1 MYETGRGGVGKNQ
14 TRAYESYKKAIAL
27 GYAPAMYNLGSIYA
41 KQKDYA
47 NARLWW
53 EKAAELDLPEA
64 QYNMGMLYEKGW
76 GVNVDPQVSLNWYQR
91 AAETAMEKYFQ
102 LFQKSRSERQ
112 DNSAVNE
119 ISLSIVDRLAFIK
132 TASAASEQFVNT
144 ADINPVPA
152 DLLLAQGDSTQKELS
167 VTDSSGRQQP
177 PGWDWIYSEPKQNFT
192 IQLFATK
199 DPGKTE
205 KFIQQYALSE
215 RAHVIQAIVKGTTYY
230 KVLIGSFTEWNNA
243 AVEIGTFPQDLRNQ
257 RPWVRK
263 FVSLYD
269 EMPQNATVTE
279 KQQAITQQPVN
290 SVDDNSSDPDSTN
303 NSEQKSVELQP
314 VDETSSQKQAKIEQ
328 LPEILE
334 PSSELPEKIPVK
346 EESVSEVSASADD
359 APEKRSGNNNQDSQQ
374 QSLQSG
380 PAVDD
385 IVTKDNPKDA
395 DEIQVTDDVFTIYAK
410 QQLTSG
416 KLSDEQAAKLVSG
429 LESIQA
435 GDHKSGADQLSA
447 LAESGLPEA
456 QYRVA
461 LLYSRG
467 QGVEQD
473 AVKAFDLMKS
483 ASEQGHPYAQRSL
496 AEFYI
501 NGIGVDANSSLAAYW
516 QQTAVDNLKKLE
528 NN

>member
-1 MYETGRGGVGKNQ
+1 M
-14 TRAYESYKKAIAL
+14 
-27 GYAPAMYNLGSIYA
+27 
-41 KQKDYA
+41 
-47 NARLWW
+47 
-53 EKAAELDLPEA
+53 
-64 QYNMGMLYEKGW
+64 
-76 GVNVDPQVSLNWYQR
+76 
-91 AAETAMEKYFQ
+91 
-102 LFQKSRSERQ
+102 
-112 DNSAVNE
+112 
-119 ISLSIVDRLAFIK
+119 
-132 TASAASEQFVNT
+132 
-144 ADINPVPA
+144 
-152 DLLLAQGDSTQKELS
+152 
-167 VTDSSGRQQP
+167 
-177 PGWDWIYSEPKQNFT
+177 
-192 IQLFATK
+192 
-199 DPGKTE
+199 
-205 KFIQQYALSE
+205 
-215 RAHVIQAIVKGTTYY
+215 
-230 KVLIGSFTEWNNA
+230 
-243 AVEIGTFPQDLRNQ
+243 
-257 RPWVRK
+257 
-263 FVSLYD
+263 
-269 EMPQNATVTE
+269 
-279 KQQAITQQPVN
+279 
-290 SVDDNSSDPDSTN
+290 
-303 NSEQKSVELQP
+303 
-314 VDETSSQKQAKIEQ
+314 
-328 LPEILE
+328 
-334 PSSELPEKIPVK
+334 
-346 EESVSEVSASADD
+346 
-359 APEKRSGNNNQDSQQ
+359 
-374 QSLQSG
+374 QSG